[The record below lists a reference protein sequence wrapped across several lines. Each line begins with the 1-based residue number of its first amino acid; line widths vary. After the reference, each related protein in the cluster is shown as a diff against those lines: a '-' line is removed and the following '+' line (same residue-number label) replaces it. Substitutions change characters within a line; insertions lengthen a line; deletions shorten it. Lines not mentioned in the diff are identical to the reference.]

1 MDAWE
6 RGPSAHFL
14 PDMARQRTFH
24 EKVLNNFEVS
34 VAQRAEVLIGPFSLL
49 QAVSRPDTILQHQ
62 TDEELD
68 DWVSF
73 IVLNYK

>member
-1 MDAWE
+1 MHGSEVHQLVSSLIWA
-6 RGPSAHFL
+6 
-14 PDMARQRTFH
+14 FH